1 MYKKFAYIFGS
12 VFIVL
17 LFINILFVL
26 QIVLLNQYFWLF
38 YLAFQA
44 ISITFFFRL
53 KVLKALIIGIIGS
66 IESILYIMYDIM
78 ILPVLYEGIWTSM
91 DVSTFI
97 LRIIFII
104 CSFSIQAYI
113 TYMIIKPPKKEVE
126 NIKESVLEMSEK
138 YTIATIKE
146 ISEKSKSD
154 HYIVSKVLAKMIK
167 ENQINADY
175 FRRSKKVAFYSKEL
189 QFEFPSKKKGF

>member
-189 QFEFPSKKKGF
+189 QFEFPS

>member
-126 NIKESVLEMSEK
+126 NIAMKLHSF
-138 YTIATIKE
+138 
-146 ISEKSKSD
+146 
-154 HYIVSKVLAKMIK
+154 
-167 ENQINADY
+167 N
-175 FRRSKKVAFYSKEL
+175 
-189 QFEFPSKKKGF
+189 

>member
-1 MYKKFAYIFGS
+1 
-12 VFIVL
+12 
-17 LFINILFVL
+17 
-26 QIVLLNQYFWLF
+26 
-38 YLAFQA
+38 
-44 ISITFFFRL
+44 
-53 KVLKALIIGIIGS
+53 
-66 IESILYIMYDIM
+66 
-78 ILPVLYEGIWTSM
+78 
-91 DVSTFI
+91 
-97 LRIIFII
+97 
-104 CSFSIQAYI
+104 
-113 TYMIIKPPKKEVE
+113 MIIKPPKKEVE